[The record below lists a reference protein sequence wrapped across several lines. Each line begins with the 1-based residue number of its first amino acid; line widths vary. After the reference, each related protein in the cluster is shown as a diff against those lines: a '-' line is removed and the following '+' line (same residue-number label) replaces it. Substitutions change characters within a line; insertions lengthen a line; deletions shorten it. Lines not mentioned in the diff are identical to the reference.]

1 MTNAE
6 ITKENGKPRV
16 GVVLFNLGGPE
27 TLDDVKPF
35 LYKLFADPETIRLPI
50 PALQKPLAWFI
61 ATTRSAKSKT
71 YYAAIGGGSPL
82 RRITTAQ
89 AKALEQ
95 ELSDISA
102 KVYVAMRFWHPLT
115 EETVSQIVRDGIT
128 HLVALPL
135 YPQFSV
141 ATSGSSFKALIRA
154 FEETGAPRKV
164 RRHYISHWYQNPD
177 YIAAFADKLSA
188 EIATF
193 PDQKMENIHILFS
206 AHSIPI
212 SYVEKGDPY
221 DRQTKET
228 IELIMKKIGRPF
240 PRHLSYQSRV
250 GPAKWLEPNT
260 DQTVRRLGN
269 EGVKQLV
276 IVPISFVSEHVE
288 TLYELDILYK
298 KVADEVGIKELRRVP
313 TLDTSPQFIS
323 GLGTLVRDKL
333 NKWAPETISS
343 TAVQQ
348 AKG

>member
-1 MTNAE
+1 
-6 ITKENGKPRV
+6 
-16 GVVLFNLGGPE
+16 VVLFNLGGPE

-50 PALQKPLAWFI
+50 PALQKPLAWLI
-61 ATTRSAKSKT
+61 ATTRSAKSKG
-71 YYAAIGGGSPL
+71 YYASIGGGSPL

-115 EETVSQIVRDGIT
+115 DETVGQIIRDGIT

-154 FEETGAPRKV
+154 FDATGQSRKV
-164 RRHYISHWYQNPD
+164 RRHYVPHWYQNQE
-177 YIAAFADKLSA
+177 YIAAFVEKLST

-221 DRQTKET
+221 DKQTKQT
-228 IELIMKKIGRPF
+228 IELMMKKLGRPF
-240 PRHLSYQSRV
+240 PYHLSYQSRV
-250 GPAKWLEPNT
+250 DPAKWLSPNT
-260 DQTVRRLGN
+260 DETIRRLAR

-276 IVPISFVSEHVE
+276 IVPVSFVSEHVE

-298 KVADEVGIKELRRVP
+298 KVGDEVGIHEMRRVP
-313 TLDTSPQFIS
+313 TLDTNPQFIS
-323 GLGTLVRDKL
+323 ALGTLVRDKL
-333 NKWAPETISS
+333 NKWAPETIS
-343 TAVQQ
+343 AKNGAAQL